1 MQLRQSERKQVK
13 LRLGLSGAS
22 GFGKT
27 KSALLLAYGMTNDWS
42 KIAVIDTENSSAS
55 LYSDLGNYN
64 VLDLQAPYSPER
76 YIQAI
81 ELCEKSNISVVII
94 DSVSHEWNGTGGCLD
109 IHEKLGGRF
118 QDWGQVTP
126 RHQAFINKILQSPC
140 HIITTT
146 RRKIDYSLDVGSN
159 GKTQVVKHGTKEIT
173 REGFEY
179 ELTVNFELI
188 NENHL
193 VKASKDRTSLFSNKP
208 EFVITQDTGKMIL
221 EWCNSGAK
229 SVEEPIV
236 QNIQNEV
243 KPLNPT
249 SHSGLNGAKATQL
262 PKVNPYDAFEV
273 GNNESFAPSQNLK
286 HTSEQEVYEAISKCN
301 TVQELYALYKS
312 FPQFQESLRVD
323 FEAKKS
329 LLINLTNPNNF
340 SKNGH
345 NKIQ

>member
-1 MQLRQSERKQVK
+1 MQLKQSQRQHVK

-27 KSALLLAYGMTNDWS
+27 KSALLLAYGMTQDWS

-81 ELCEKSNISVVII
+81 ELCEKSNISVVIL

-118 QDWGQVTP
+118 QDWANVTP
-126 RHQAFINKILQSPC
+126 RHQAFINKILQSSC
-140 HIITTT
+140 HVITTT
-146 RRKIDYSLDVGSN
+146 RRKMDYSLDVGSN

-173 REGFEY
+173 RDGFEY
-179 ELTVNFELI
+179 ELTINFELV

-193 VKASKDRTSLFSNKP
+193 AKASKDRTGLFMNKP
-208 EFVITQDTGKMIL
+208 EFIITSDTGKMIL
-221 EWCNSGAK
+221 EWCNSGSK
-229 SVEEPIV
+229 TD
-236 QNIQNEV
+236 
-243 KPLNPT
+243 PT
-249 SHSGLNGAKATQL
+249 QSFVPSSTGRNSM
-262 PKVNPYDAFEV
+262 PKIDPKDAFECT
-273 GNNESFAPSQNLK
+273 PSQNLMDA
-286 HTSEQEVYEAISKCN
+286 TEQEVYETIQNCN
-301 TVQELYALYKS
+301 SVTELLTLYRQ
-312 FPQFQESLRVD
+312 FPQYQENLKPD

-329 LLINLTNPNNF
+329 LLINLTNPDNF

-345 NKIQ
+345 SKFQ

>member
-1 MQLRQSERKQVK
+1 MQLKQSQRQQVK

-27 KSALLLAYGMTNDWS
+27 KSALLLAFGMTQDWS

-118 QDWGQVTP
+118 QDWANVTP
-126 RHQAFINKILQSPC
+126 RHQAFINKILQSSC

-146 RRKIDYSLDVGSN
+146 RRKMDYSLDVGSN
-159 GKTQVVKHGTKEIT
+159 GKTKVVKHGTKEIT
-173 REGFEY
+173 RDGFEY
-179 ELTVNFELI
+179 ELTINFELV

-193 VKASKDRTSLFSNKP
+193 AKASKDRTGLFMNKP
-208 EFVITQDTGKMIL
+208 EFIITSDTGKMIL
-221 EWCNSGAK
+221 EWCNSGSK
-229 SVEEPIV
+229 TD
-236 QNIQNEV
+236 
-243 KPLNPT
+243 PT
-249 SHSGLNGAKATQL
+249 QSFVPSSTGRNSM
-262 PKVNPYDAFEV
+262 PKIDPKDAFKCT
-273 GNNESFAPSQNLK
+273 PSQNLMDA
-286 HTSEQEVYEAISKCN
+286 TEQEVYETIQNCKSV
-301 TVQELYALYKS
+301 TELLALYRQ
-312 FPQFQESLRVD
+312 FPQYQENLKHD
-323 FEAKKS
+323 YEAKKS

-345 NKIQ
+345 SNFQ

>member
-1 MQLRQSERKQVK
+1 MEIKKSQKQQVK

-27 KSALLLAYGMTNDWS
+27 KSALLLAYGMTQDWS

-64 VLDLQAPYSPER
+64 VLDLQPSYSPER

-81 ELCEKSNISVVII
+81 ELCEKSKIEVIII
-94 DSVSHEWNGTGGCLD
+94 DSASHEWNGTGGCLD

-118 QDWGQVTP
+118 QDWANVTP
-126 RHQAFINKILQSPC
+126 RHQAFINKILQSNC

-146 RRKIDYSLDVGSN
+146 RRKIDYSLDIGSN

-179 ELTVNFELI
+179 ELTINLELI
-188 NENHL
+188 NENHRA
-193 VKASKDRTSLFSNKP
+193 KASKDRTGLFMNKP
-208 EFVITQDTGKMIL
+208 EFLITPDTGRMIL
-221 EWCNSGAK
+221 EWCNSGSK
-229 SVEEPIV
+229 DNSTENFT
-236 QNIQNEV
+236 Q
-243 KPLNPT
+243 
-249 SHSGLNGAKATQL
+249 SSGGRDKM
-262 PKVNPYDAFEV
+262 PKIDPKEAFE
-273 GNNESFAPSQNLK
+273 GISPYESNSSLNLSHVTEK
-286 HTSEQEVYEAISKCN
+286 EVYEAIQNCKSV
-301 TVQELYALYKS
+301 TELLAIYRQ
-312 FPQFQESLRVD
+312 FPQYQGSLKPD

-329 LLINLTNPNNF
+329 LLINLNNPSNF

-345 NKIQ
+345 SKFQ

>member
-1 MQLRQSERKQVK
+1 MQLKQSQRQQVK

-27 KSALLLAYGMTNDWS
+27 KSALLLAYGMTQDWS
-42 KIAVIDTENSSAS
+42 KIAVVDTENSSAS

-81 ELCEKSNISVVII
+81 ELCEKSGISVVIL

-118 QDWGQVTP
+118 QDWANVTP
-126 RHQAFINKILQSPC
+126 RHQAFINKILQSSC

-173 REGFEY
+173 RDGFEY
-179 ELTVNFELI
+179 ELTINFELI

-193 VKASKDRTSLFSNKP
+193 AKASKDRTGLFMNNP
-208 EFVITQDTGKMIL
+208 EFVITTDTGKMIL
-221 EWCNSGAK
+221 DWCNSGSKAN
-229 SVEEPIV
+229 SIQSST
-236 QNIQNEV
+236 QNLSEGT
-243 KPLNPT
+243 K
-249 SHSGLNGAKATQL
+249 L
-262 PKVNPYDAFEV
+262 PKVDPREAFE
-273 GNNESFAPSQNLK
+273 GISGTKSFENIPSQNLIHITEK
-286 HTSEQEVYEAISKCN
+286 EVFQAIQNCKSV
-301 TVQELYALYKS
+301 TELLALYRQ
-312 FPQFQESLRVD
+312 FPQYQDSLKPD
-323 FEAKKS
+323 FEAKKT
-329 LLINLTNPNNF
+329 LLTHLNNPNNF

-345 NKIQ
+345 SKFQ

>member
-27 KSALLLAYGMTNDWS
+27 KSALLLAYGMTKDWS

-55 LYSDLGNYN
+55 LYSDMGNYN

-81 ELCEKSNISVVII
+81 ELCEKSNISVII
-94 DSVSHEWNGTGGCLD
+94 LDSVSHEWNGAGGCLD

-118 QDWGQVTP
+118 QDWANVTP
-126 RHQAFINKILQSPC
+126 RHQAFINKILQSTC

-146 RRKIDYSLDVGSN
+146 RRKIDYSLDIGSN

-179 ELTVNFELI
+179 ELTINFELV

-193 VKASKDRTSLFSNKP
+193 AKASKDRTGLFMNKP
-208 EFVITQDTGKMIL
+208 EFLITSETGKEIL
-221 EWCNSGAK
+221 DWCSTGSDGLDEQK
-229 SVEEPIV
+229 
-236 QNIQNEV
+236 EV
-243 KPLNPT
+243 KNPQNPATNQKPNPT
-249 SHSGLNGAKATQL
+249 SRNGNL
-262 PKVNPYDAFEV
+262 PQTNPKEAFECPESE
-273 GNNESFAPSQNLK
+273 ESFTPSQDL
-286 HTSEQEVYEAISKCN
+286 SETTEKEVFEAIGKCN
-301 TVQELYALYKS
+301 TVQELYALYKQ

-329 LLINLTNPNNF
+329 LLINLTNPKNF
-340 SKNGH
+340 SQNG
-345 NKIQ
+345 KSRIQ

>member
-1 MQLRQSERKQVK
+1 MQLKQSQRQQVK

-27 KSALLLAYGMTNDWS
+27 KSALLLAYGMTQDWS

-64 VLDLQAPYSPER
+64 VLDLQVPYSPER

-81 ELCEKSNISVVII
+81 ELCEKSGIEVIII
-94 DSVSHEWNGTGGCLD
+94 DSASHEWNGTGGCLD

-118 QDWGQVTP
+118 QDWANVTP
-126 RHQAFINKILQSPC
+126 RHQAFINKILQSSC

-179 ELTVNFELI
+179 ELTINFELV

-193 VKASKDRTSLFSNKP
+193 AKASKDRTGLFMNKP
-208 EFVITQDTGKMIL
+208 EFIITSDTGKLIL
-221 EWCNSGAK
+221 SWCNSGIAETATVSTGINSPASSQSSIRPITFDPGINYLSKDDIVNRIK
-229 SVEEPIV
+229 SSNTIADLLAIYKQYPEYQEELRP
-236 QNIQNEV
+236 Q
-243 KPLNPT
+243 
-249 SHSGLNGAKATQL
+249 
-262 PKVNPYDAFEV
+262 
-273 GNNESFAPSQNLK
+273 
-286 HTSEQEVYEAISKCN
+286 YEDR
-301 TVQELYALYKS
+301 KS
-312 FPQFQESLRVD
+312 FLIKLSNPQ
-323 FEAKKS
+323 
-329 LLINLTNPNNF
+329 NF
-340 SKNGH
+340 STNGH
-345 NKIQ
+345 H

>member
-1 MQLRQSERKQVK
+1 MQLKQSQRQQVK

-27 KSALLLAYGMTNDWS
+27 KSALLLAYGMTQDWS

-81 ELCEKSNISVVII
+81 ELCEKSGIEVIII
-94 DSVSHEWNGTGGCLD
+94 DSASHEWNGTGGCLE

-118 QDWGQVTP
+118 QDWANVTP
-126 RHQAFINKILQSPC
+126 RHQAFINKILQSSC

-173 REGFEY
+173 RDGFEY
-179 ELTVNFELI
+179 ELTINFELI

-193 VKASKDRTSLFSNKP
+193 AKASKDRTGLFMNKP
-208 EFVITQDTGKMIL
+208 EFIITSDTGNMIL
-221 EWCNSGAK
+221 EWCNSGSKNNSSENYTQSLGVRNNMPKIDPKEAFEGISPYESNPSLNLSHVTEKEVFEAIQNCK
-229 SVEEPIV
+229 SV
-236 QNIQNEV
+236 
-243 KPLNPT
+243 T
-249 SHSGLNGAKATQL
+249 
-262 PKVNPYDAFEV
+262 
-273 GNNESFAPSQNLK
+273 
-286 HTSEQEVYEAISKCN
+286 
-301 TVQELYALYKS
+301 ELLALYRQ
-312 FPQFQESLRVD
+312 FPQYQESLKLD
-323 FEAKKS
+323 FETKKY
-329 LLINLTNPNNF
+329 LLINLINPNNF

-345 NKIQ
+345 SKFQ

>member
-1 MQLRQSERKQVK
+1 MQLKQSQRQQVK

-27 KSALLLAYGMTNDWS
+27 KSALLLAYGMTQDWS

-81 ELCEKSNISVVII
+81 ELCEKAGIEVII
-94 DSVSHEWNGTGGCLD
+94 VDSASHEWNGTGGCLD

-118 QDWGQVTP
+118 QDWSLVTP
-126 RHQAFINKILQSPC
+126 RHQAFINKILQSSC

-146 RRKIDYSLDVGSN
+146 RRKIDYSLDIGSN

-173 REGFEY
+173 RDGFEY
-179 ELTVNFELI
+179 ELTINFELI

-193 VKASKDRTSLFSNKP
+193 AKASKDRTGLFMNKP
-208 EFVITQDTGKMIL
+208 EFVITCDTGKMIL
-221 EWCNSGAK
+221 EWCNSGSKNNSPENFTQSSGGRNNMPKIDPKEAFEGISPYESNPSLNLSHVTEKEVLEAIQNCK
-229 SVEEPIV
+229 SV
-236 QNIQNEV
+236 
-243 KPLNPT
+243 T
-249 SHSGLNGAKATQL
+249 
-262 PKVNPYDAFEV
+262 
-273 GNNESFAPSQNLK
+273 
-286 HTSEQEVYEAISKCN
+286 
-301 TVQELYALYKS
+301 ELLALYRQ
-312 FPQFQESLRVD
+312 FPQFQESLQPD
-323 FEAKKS
+323 FEAKKT
-329 LLINLTNPNNF
+329 LLINLNNPNNF

-345 NKIQ
+345 SKFQ